1 MSGCSRR
8 RKTKAPY
15 CKDNP
20 NCYWDKTCKRK
31 TRRSERSPRDLAKLS
46 KLDTILSK
54 VVRIEREMKMMR
66 KNMTMKRVVPRTN
79 ATESRKVRKT
89 EKRRSADR
97 TASPNKVARL
107 LNNVSLNGKSYNTA
121 SPAAVRQLRDI

>member
-8 RKTKAPY
+8 RKTIAPH

-31 TRRSERSPRDLAKLS
+31 TRRSERSPRDLVKLS

-54 VVRIEREMKMMR
+54 VVRIEREVKMMR
-66 KNMTMKRVVPRTN
+66 KNMTIKRIAPRTN
-79 ATESRKVRKT
+79 ATGSRKLRETKK
-89 EKRRSADR
+89 KRSSNR
-97 TASPNKVARL
+97 TASPNNIARIL
-107 LNNVSLNGKSYNTA
+107 SNDRLNGKRYSTA
-121 SPAAVRQLRDI
+121 SPTAVRQLRDI